1 MILNCLDVSSLQ
13 SQFNSQFPAAH
24 YLDADHLDALEPL
37 LKSHALLASDEVI
50 TGTEKS
56 GEGNMN
62 FVLRVITDRQTLIL
76 KQSRS
81 WVEKYPQIAAP
92 VERLHAEA
100 AYYRATA
107 TEPGLR
113 AMSPAL
119 LAVDSIH
126 LVMMTEDLGTGS
138 DYTSIYLKGTEL
150 PLTEIKS
157 LFGYLARLHQSTHDA
172 DPSKFPLNRELKQLN
187 HEHIFNYP
195 FRADNGFDLDA
206 IQPGLQALAAPI
218 QANDS
223 LRNRLSELGEV
234 YLDSGPVLIH
244 GDFYP
249 RSWLRTDS
257 GLKVI
262 DPEFAHFG
270 QAEFDVGVMIAQLL
284 MARIPLETIKTGL
297 QSYLDHGSLDEALV
311 IEFSG
316 GEILRRLLG
325 LAQLP
330 LDLSLTEKRDLI
342 DRAKTFVSDP
352 ASVPLC

>member
-13 SQFNSQFPAAH
+13 TQFNSQFPAAH
-24 YLDADHLDALEPL
+24 YFDATHLDALEPL
-37 LKSHALLASDEVI
+37 LKSHALLAHDEVI
-50 TGTEKS
+50 TGTEKP

-76 KQSRS
+76 KQSRP

-92 VERLHAEA
+92 VERLQAEA

-119 LAVDSIH
+119 LAVDSDH
-126 LVMMTEDLGTGS
+126 LVMMTEDLGAGS
-138 DYTSIYLKGTEL
+138 DYTSIYGKGSEL

-206 IQPGLQALAAPI
+206 IQPGLQALSAPI
-218 QANDS
+218 QADES
-223 LRNRLSELGEV
+223 LRHRLSELGDL

-249 RSWLRTDS
+249 GSWLNTNS

-262 DPEFAHFG
+262 DPEFSHFG
-270 QAEFDVGVMIAQLL
+270 QAEFDVGVMIAHLL
-284 MARIPLETIKTGL
+284 MARIQFETIKTGL
-297 QSYLDHGSLDEALV
+297 RPYLQHASFDEELAL
-311 IEFSG
+311 EFSG
-316 GEILRRLLG
+316 VEILRRLLG

-330 LDLSLTEKRDLI
+330 LDLTLTEKRDLI
-342 DRAKTFVSDP
+342 DLAKTFVSDP
-352 ASVPLC
+352 SSVPLC

>member
-1 MILNCLDVSSLQ
+1 MIFNCLDVSSLQ

-37 LKSHALLASDEVI
+37 LKSHALLAPDEVV
-50 TGTEKS
+50 TGTEKP

-76 KQSRS
+76 KQSRP

-244 GDFYP
+244 GA
-249 RSWLRTDS
+249 RS
-257 GLKVI
+257 
-262 DPEFAHFG
+262 
-270 QAEFDVGVMIAQLL
+270 VG
-284 MARIPLETIKTGL
+284 RGYLE
-297 QSYLDHGSLDEALV
+297 E
-311 IEFSG
+311 
-316 GEILRRLLG
+316 
-325 LAQLP
+325 
-330 LDLSLTEKRDLI
+330 
-342 DRAKTFVSDP
+342 
-352 ASVPLC
+352 

>member
-1 MILNCLDVSSLQ
+1 MIFNCLDVSSLQ

-37 LKSHALLASDEVI
+37 LKSHALLAPDEVV
-50 TGTEKS
+50 TGTEKP

-76 KQSRS
+76 KQSRP

-92 VERLHAEA
+92 NERLHAEA
-100 AYYRATA
+100 TYYRATA
-107 TEPGLR
+107 TEPRLR

-126 LVMMTEDLGTGS
+126 LVMITEDLGAGS
-138 DYTSIYLKGTEL
+138 DYTSIYSKGTEL

-195 FRADNGFDLDA
+195 FRAGFDLDA

-244 GDFYP
+244 GA
-249 RSWLRTDS
+249 RS
-257 GLKVI
+257 
-262 DPEFAHFG
+262 
-270 QAEFDVGVMIAQLL
+270 VG
-284 MARIPLETIKTGL
+284 RGYLE
-297 QSYLDHGSLDEALV
+297 E
-311 IEFSG
+311 
-316 GEILRRLLG
+316 
-325 LAQLP
+325 
-330 LDLSLTEKRDLI
+330 
-342 DRAKTFVSDP
+342 
-352 ASVPLC
+352 